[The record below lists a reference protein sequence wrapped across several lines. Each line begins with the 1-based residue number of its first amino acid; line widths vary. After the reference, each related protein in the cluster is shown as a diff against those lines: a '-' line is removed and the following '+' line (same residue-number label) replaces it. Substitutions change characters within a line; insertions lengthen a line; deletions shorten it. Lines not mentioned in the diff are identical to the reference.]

1 MKKNNI
7 RGKISQFLKSE
18 EGRVGV
24 KSPLALGV
32 ASVSVL
38 LAQTMVT
45 PTAQAH
51 FECMPGSDDC
61 GEGAYCAVWCD
72 EVSVGTCIGEW
83 HSQCEIL

>member
-38 LAQTMVT
+38 LAQGMIT

-51 FECMPGSDDC
+51 MECLPGECDE
-61 GEGAYCAVWCD
+61 GEYCAIWCD
-72 EVSVGTCIGEW
+72 EVDLGTCIGEW
-83 HSQCEIL
+83 HSQCEVL